1 MNTEERQLT
10 EMLHRITPEPPRRVT
25 VEDIAF
31 RLANQAGPDRQ
42 PRYRRRPH
50 REPRLRRPSSR
61 GWGRAW
67 APALAAASVFVVA
80 GMAAGVALLASSHHS
95 PSSPGPAVQDTTS
108 GGPSSSSAT
117 IPAVTGTAIPGAPW
131 HARLVG
137 HLALLQYSLT
147 GSGDS
152 LYAFTGQDLVR
163 IDAATGAIV
172 RWTAAS
178 SRVLNAPVVLGGTVW
193 VVSSY
198 GDGGAVLD
206 GYDAQTLD
214 HVTSVTVPTVGQVS
228 ATAQGVLAAGPDGLL
243 YLAAGDGVA
252 VVNPANGAVVR
263 RIEELLAPATSVA
276 VSPDGSR
283 LYVSVSDQSAG
294 VFLLLTY
301 DLTRGGVQTGSSRLS
316 VGVGGN
322 LVATSGGAWG
332 TIGTGM
338 SEWVW
343 FAPGG
348 DLSSAVPVTRGA
360 GGGLASLPS
369 LADGAVWIGGTHTL
383 ACADPATGKVLES
396 AAIPGDHGDAV
407 YFGSVAYAG
416 GHAYAYYVDE
426 RSQTEGVTILTP
438 PAGCMGKPA
447 GSAARAGTLPGPGS

>member
-1 MNTEERQLT
+1 MNTDERQLT
-10 EMLHRITPEPPRRVT
+10 DILHRITPEPPRRVT

-50 REPRLRRPSSR
+50 REPRLRRPSLR
-61 GWGRAW
+61 GWGSAW

-80 GMAAGVALLASSHHS
+80 GLAAGAAVLVNSHHGL
-95 PSSPGPAVQDTTS
+95 SSPGPAGHDTAS
-108 GGPSSSSAT
+108 GGPSSASPTGTT
-117 IPAVTGTAIPGAPW
+117 IPVVTGTAIPGAPW
-131 HARLVG
+131 HARLVS

-172 RWTAAS
+172 QSAPAI

-193 VVSSY
+193 VVAYDS
-198 GDGGAVLD
+198 DGHVVLD

-228 ATAQGVLAAGPDGLL
+228 ATAQGVLAAGPDGYL
-243 YLAAGDGVA
+243 YVAAGDGVA

-263 RIEELLAPATSVA
+263 RIQLPVGPASSVA
-276 VSPDGSR
+276 ITPDGSR
-283 LYVSVSDQSAG
+283 LYVSISDQSAET
-294 VFLLLTY
+294 FQLLTY
-301 DLTRGGVQTGSSRLS
+301 DLTNGGVQVGSSRMS
-316 VGVGGN
+316 VGTGGS
-322 LVATSGGAWG
+322 LVATSGGVWG
-332 TIGTGM
+332 TFGSGM

-348 DLSSAVPVTRGA
+348 DLSSASPVTRGA
-360 GGGLASLPS
+360 GGGLISLPA
-369 LADGAVWIGGTHTL
+369 LAGGAVWIGGTQTL
-383 ACADPATGKVLES
+383 ACADPGTGSVRAS
-396 AAIPGDHGDAV
+396 GTIPADDGTAE

-416 GHAYAYYVDE
+416 GHAYSYYIDT
-426 RSQTEGVTILTP
+426 RSLVQGLVTLNP
-438 PAGCMGKPA
+438 PASC
-447 GSAARAGTLPGPGS
+447 SS